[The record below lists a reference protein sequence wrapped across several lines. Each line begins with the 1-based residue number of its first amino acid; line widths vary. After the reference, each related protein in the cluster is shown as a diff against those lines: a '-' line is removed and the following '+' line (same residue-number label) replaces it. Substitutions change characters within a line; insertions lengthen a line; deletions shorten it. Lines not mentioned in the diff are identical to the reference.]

1 MGKIK
6 FLFVF
11 GLLLASAWAEGNVVD
26 AESVSDPENVSEPK
40 KLIAAEAKA
49 EVDFGDLES
58 DDENVDKKVDKK
70 VVESENGISASASAS
85 VSYKFDYGQ
94 KFEEFLAKW
103 KEALKKE
110 ENTDEE

>member
-1 MGKIK
+1 MG
-6 FLFVF
+6 
-11 GLLLASAWAEGNVVD
+11 ASAWAEGNVVD

-49 EVDFGDLES
+49 EVDLGDLES
-58 DDENVDKKVDKK
+58 DDENVDKK

-85 VSYKFDYGQ
+85 VSYKFDFGK

-103 KEALKKE
+103 KEALKTE
-110 ENTDEE
+110 ENNKENKDEETKSPFHYSFNVH